1 MKDEEDD
8 NIIPNDDENNSD
20 ENLMDDNLDGDDED
34 IINVDAKNFEGQHFY
49 ENQEEE
55 GEDVIT
61 KVTGMYKDWF
71 LDYASYV
78 ILERAV
84 PAIEDGFKPV
94 QRRIMH
100 SLKELDDGR
109 YNKVANVVGHTMQYH
124 PHGDASIGD
133 AMVQI
138 GQKDLLIDCQGN
150 WGNILTG
157 DGAAA
162 SRYIEARLSKFA
174 LEVLYSPK
182 ITDWGV
188 SYDGRRAE
196 PNNLPV
202 KFPLLLAQ
210 GAEGIA
216 VGLSTKVLPHN
227 FNELIDA
234 SIKILKGKAF
244 TLYPDFMTQ
253 GIADVSNYND
263 GLRGGRVR
271 VRAKIAQLDKN
282 TLVITQIPFS
292 TNTTTLI
299 DSVLKANE
307 KGKIKIKK
315 IEDNTAADVE
325 ILIHLFPGVSPDKT
339 IDALF
344 AFTACE
350 TSVAPLGCVI
360 EDNKPLFIGVSEMLK
375 ISTHRTVDLLRQEL
389 EIQLEELKNKWHFST
404 LEKIFIREE
413 MYIDFKLYGDRES
426 LYKYL
431 YDRFEPFKKSFV
443 REINDDDLQ
452 RLTQIPMIR
461 ITRFDSDK
469 ADDLIAKLE
478 EEMKEVEHNLEH
490 LTDFAIAY
498 FTKLKEKYGKGRER
512 QTELRVFDNV
522 EATKVVLRNT
532 KLYVNREEGFVGTSL
547 KKDEYVGDCSDIDDV
562 IVFLRD
568 GTLMITKVDA
578 KTFIGKDIIHA
589 AVFDKNDKR
598 TIYNMMYRD
607 GKSGPSYIK
616 RFNVTGVTRDKAYDL
631 TNGTNGSQV
640 VYFSHNPNGEAE
652 VVTILLRQVGTIKK
666 LKFDID
672 FAKLA
677 IKGRGS
683 KGNLVTKYPIKKIEL
698 KEKGISTLLPRKVW
712 FDDTVKRLNV
722 DARGE
727 LLGEF
732 KPSDKILIISQAG
745 KLKVIIPELSTHFEE
760 DMIVLEKW
768 KPKKPISAIYYDG
781 EKERY
786 FLKRFLVENEGKEE
800 SFITDHPNS
809 QLEIVST
816 DYRPVAQLVFAKV
829 KGVQKEDLHIDV
841 EDFIAVKGF
850 KALGNQ
856 LTTDKLKQVNLLDP
870 LPYEEP
876 VEEVPEKPEL
886 SEDDSVETELDDDGQ
901 IGLVLD

>member
-1 MKDEEDD
+1 MKDEEDNINPNLEDD
-8 NIIPNDDENNSD
+8 NQSEDYSIDENQEEIDAD
-20 ENLMDDNLDGDDED
+20 E
-34 IINVDAKNFEGQHFY
+34 IIEVDSKSFEGQHFY
-49 ENQEEE
+49 ENEENP
-55 GEDVIT
+55 EDTIT

-138 GQKDLLIDCQGN
+138 GQRELLIDCQGN

-157 DGAAA
+157 DSAAA

-182 ITDWGV
+182 ITDWGM

-202 KFPLLLAQ
+202 KFPLLLAS

-234 SIKILKGKAF
+234 SIKILKGKPF
-244 TLYPDFMTQ
+244 TIYPDFQTA

-271 VRAKIAQLDKN
+271 VRAKISQLDKQ

-292 TNTTTLI
+292 TNTSTLI
-299 DSVLKANE
+299 DSILKANE

-315 IEDNTAADVE
+315 IEDNTAAEVE
-325 ILIHLFPGVSPDKT
+325 ILIHLFPGVSPDKS
-339 IDALF
+339 IDALY

-360 EDNKPLFIGVSEMLK
+360 EDNKPLFIGVSAMLK
-375 ISTHRTVDLLRQEL
+375 ISTHRTVQLLKSEL
-389 EIQLEELKNKWHFST
+389 EIQLSELEEQWHFLS
-404 LEKIFIREE
+404 LERIFIENKIYRDIEDKTTRENVIKAVDDGLKPHIKHLKRAVTE
-413 MYIDFKLYGDRES
+413 EDILRLLDIRIMRISKFDSNKAQDKIES
-426 LYKYL
+426 LEGDIEQVKH
-431 YDRFEPFKKSFV
+431 
-443 REINDDDLQ
+443 DLEN
-452 RLTQIPMIR
+452 
-461 ITRFDSDK
+461 
-469 ADDLIAKLE
+469 LI
-478 EEMKEVEHNLEH
+478 
-490 LTDFAIAY
+490 DFAIAY
-498 FTKLKEKYGKGRER
+498 FTRLKEKYGKGRER
-512 QTELRVFDNV
+512 QTELRSFDTI

-532 KLYVNREEGFVGTSL
+532 KLYVNKEEGFFGTGL
-547 KKDEYVGDCSDIDDV
+547 KKDEYVADCSDIDDV

-568 GTLMITKVDA
+568 GRLMISKVDD
-578 KTFIGKDIIHA
+578 KKFVGKDIIHI

-598 TIYNMMYRD
+598 TIYNMIYRD
-607 GKSGPSYIK
+607 GKNGSSFIK
-616 RFNVTGVTRDKAYDL
+616 RFNVSGVTRDKAYNL
-631 TNGTNGSQV
+631 TNGTAGSQV
-640 VYFSHNPNGEAE
+640 LYFSHNPNGEAE
-652 VVTILLRQVGTIKK
+652 VITILLRQVGSIKK
-666 LKFDID
+666 LKWDVD
-672 FAKLA
+672 FADIA
-677 IKGRGS
+677 IKGRVS
-683 KGNLVTKYPIKKIEL
+683 KGNTVSKYPIKKIEL
-698 KEKGISTLLPRKVW
+698 KEKGISTLRPRKVW
-712 FDDTVKRLNV
+712 FDDTVQRLNV
-722 DARGE
+722 DGRGE

-732 KPSDKILIISQAG
+732 RPNDRLLIINQSG
-745 KLKVIIPELSTHFEE
+745 KLKTIIPELTTHFEQ
-760 DMIVLEKW
+760 DMVVLEKW
-768 KPKKPISAIYYDG
+768 HPKKPVSAIYYDG

-786 FLKRFLVENEGKEE
+786 YVKRFLVENENKEE
-800 SFITDHPNS
+800 IFITEHANS

-816 DYRPVAQLVFAKV
+816 DWRPVAEIIFAKV
-829 KGVQKEDLHIDV
+829 KGVQKENQTIDL
-841 EDFIAVKGF
+841 EQFIAVKGI
-850 KALGNQ
+850 KAIGNQ
-856 LTTDKLKQVNLLDP
+856 LTTDKLKQVNLLES
-870 LPYEEP
+870 LPYDEP
-876 VEEVPEKPEL
+876 VVPVTEELEVLVDEIIH
-886 SEDDSVETELDDDGQ
+886 TELDDDGQ
-901 IGLVLD
+901 ITLSLE

>member
-1 MKDEEDD
+1 
-8 NIIPNDDENNSD
+8 
-20 ENLMDDNLDGDDED
+20 
-34 IINVDAKNFEGQHFY
+34 EGQHFY

-271 VRAKIAQLDKN
+271 VRAKISQLDKN

-292 TNTTTLI
+292 TNTSSLI
-299 DSVLKANE
+299 DSILKAND

-469 ADDLIAKLE
+469 ADELISRLE

-512 QTELRVFDNV
+512 QTVLRVFDNV

-589 AVFDKNDKR
+589 AVFDKSDKR

-616 RFNVTGVTRDKAYDL
+616 RFNVSGVTRDKAYDL

-652 VVTILLRQVGTIKK
+652 VVTILLRQIGTIKK

-677 IKGRGS
+677 IKGRSS

-732 KPSDKILIISQAG
+732 KPSDKILVISQTG

-816 DYRPVAQLVFAKV
+816 DYRPLAQLVFAKV

-856 LTTDKLKQVNLLDP
+856 LTADKLKQVNLLDP

-876 VEEVPEKPEL
+876 VEEIPEKPEL
-886 SEDDSVETELDDDGQ
+886 PEDDSVETELEDDGQ
-901 IGLVLD
+901 IGLILE